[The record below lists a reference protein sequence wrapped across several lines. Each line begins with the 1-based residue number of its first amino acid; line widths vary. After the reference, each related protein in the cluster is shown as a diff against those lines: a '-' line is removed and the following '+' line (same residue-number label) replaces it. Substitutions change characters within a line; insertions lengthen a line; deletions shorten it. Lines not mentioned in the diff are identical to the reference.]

1 MPTIQKPE
9 EMNYADQGE
18 GWKVRR
24 IAGGELFGGPAM
36 SAFHWILEPRTR
48 GPEII
53 HGNYDEMLYV
63 IAGSG
68 AAVVGGRRL
77 PLEPESLLWLE
88 TGDRCQ
94 LESGAQGLDVLQSYA
109 PGD

>member
-36 SAFHWILEPRTR
+36 AAFHWTLEPHTM

-68 AAVVGGRRL
+68 AAVVQGTRL

-88 TGDRCQ
+88 PGDRCQ
-94 LESGAQGLDVLQSYA
+94 LESGAQGLEVLQGYA
-109 PGD
+109 PGE

>member
-1 MPTIQKPE
+1 
-9 EMNYADQGE
+9 
-18 GWKVRR
+18 
-24 IAGGELFGGPAM
+24 
-36 SAFHWILEPRTR
+36 
-48 GPEII
+48 
-53 HGNYDEMLYV
+53 MLYV

-88 TGDRCQ
+88 PGDRCQ